1 MFLGGVTRRFPGL
14 NMAFLEGGAGWACLL
29 YGDLL
34 GHWEKRS
41 LKGLEEVDPRNIDS
55 AVLLDLAEKYGGE
68 AFTAALKRQGGQFF
82 PGEEKLTG
90 GIANLDDYSACE
102 ISQKR
107 DWRDLFVTPFY
118 FGCEADDPSNVWAF
132 NARANPLGA
141 RLNAIFSS
149 DIGHFDVPDMT
160 EVVPEA
166 YEMVED
172 GLASAADFRDF
183 TFANVVR
190 LFGRQNP
197 RFFAGSRVAAAAE
210 AVLREAAAP
219 ARAAAE

>member
-1 MFLGGVTRRFPGL
+1 M
-14 NMAFLEGGAGWACLL
+14 NMAFLEGGSGWACLL

-41 LKGLEEVDPRNIDS
+41 LKGLEEVDPRNLDR
-55 AVLLDLAEKYGGE
+55 AVLMEMAEKYGGE
-68 AFTAALKRQGGQFF
+68 AFVAALKERDGHPY
-82 PGEEKLTG
+82 PGDENMTG
-90 GIANLDDYSACE
+90 GVANLDDYSACQ
-102 ISQKR
+102 ISRKE
-107 DWRDLFVTPFY
+107 DWHDLFVEPFY
-118 FGCEADDPSNVWAF
+118 FGCEADDRGNVWAF

-149 DIGHFDVPDMT
+149 DIGHFDVPDMR

-166 YEMVED
+166 YELVED
-172 GLASAADFRDF
+172 ELITPADFRDF

-190 LFGRQNP
+190 LFGKANP
-197 RFFAGSRVAAAAE
+197 RFFEGTRVARAAAA
-210 AVLREAAAP
+210 VLQEAP